1 MTRESTVG
9 KRTKKKLRTGKQ
21 QWKSAGSKKCHGDM
35 SPSNGCLLSR
45 DSCGVS
51 RTAVSIKQQVDHSL
65 VLRWATRNCFVHF
78 NCVYSAGRANVKDN
92 LHRGDAVRVGCNA
105 SRHAEGKKKAKYSIC
120 FIFIRFE

>member
-1 MTRESTVG
+1 MIRESTVG

-51 RTAVSIKQQVDHSL
+51 RTAVSIKQQVDHNL

-105 SRHAEGKKKAKYSIC
+105 SRHAEGKKKQNIQFVS
-120 FIFIRFE
+120 FL